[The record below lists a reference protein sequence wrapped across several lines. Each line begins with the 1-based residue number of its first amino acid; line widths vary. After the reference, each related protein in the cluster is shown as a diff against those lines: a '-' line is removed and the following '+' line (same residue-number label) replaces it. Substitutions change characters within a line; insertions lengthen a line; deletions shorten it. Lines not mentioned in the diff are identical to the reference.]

1 MNETQ
6 DRKHYLAD
14 LISLYTEQLER
25 PIANTFGELIKET
38 RKECI
43 QELELIK
50 QVDMEAMLLAKSKNT
65 KGLLFRSVFPS
76 TNWT

>member
-25 PIANTFGELIKET
+25 PIASTFGELIKEEL
-38 RKECI
+38 KKCFL
-43 QELELIK
+43 ELELIK
-50 QVDMEAMLLAKSKNT
+50 QVDLEAMLLAKSRNT
-65 KGLLFRSVFPS
+65 KGLLSQSVFPF